1 MAHQPHTEILHHST
15 PTATLSH
22 YVRLD
27 RYLFQQPLHVKVL
40 QADFPL
46 CSSCTS
52 TKSDR
57 WRHNAHLSMSWE
69 ACNTAAASNAAVSA
83 ACDTAA
89 SFNAADSASGT
100 LRPQRITQARR
111 KRARNTTTS
120 TLVTSLY
127 FEGSAI
133 IGTYRRPIPAASP
146 CHARTPDQIQGWP
159 TELVQHQSRPGKP
172 WRAVRRPLP
181 PAPMQQRHVVTHHG
195 RQRKCSR
202 PYCRSLLLH
211 TGFVPQDRR
220 TKLESAMLAAREC
233 AVPSTTHMKLTFVF
247 ACSVSALRSARHCDW
262 WPANNPICEAADSC
276 RASTCQP
283 NRVKNTTITFE
294 KFDQTS
300 ACELPYPLV
309 PSTVQR

>member
-83 ACDTAA
+83 
-89 SFNAADSASGT
+89 SVT

-159 TELVQHQSRPGKP
+159 TELVQHQSRPGCRFCDCNNSP
-172 WRAVRRPLP
+172 
-181 PAPMQQRHVVTHHG
+181 
-195 RQRKCSR
+195 RQ
-202 PYCRSLLLH
+202 YL
-211 TGFVPQDRR
+211 F
-220 TKLESAMLAAREC
+220 LA
-233 AVPSTTHMKLTFVF
+233 
-247 ACSVSALRSARHCDW
+247 
-262 WPANNPICEAADSC
+262 
-276 RASTCQP
+276 
-283 NRVKNTTITFE
+283 
-294 KFDQTS
+294 
-300 ACELPYPLV
+300 
-309 PSTVQR
+309 